1 MSERK
6 DDRYPVSLELWK
18 LDSRIRLEI
27 ARLSM
32 SPDQNF
38 EPRLRPLMEKRQAA
52 RVQLV
57 KMELQR
63 TTERLAKFDEEL
75 KTLQSGSDGLVGSEI
90 ERLKKMMAARV
101 RLKSSREA
109 TSNETAAAPKKTE
122 AFEVEGFSSCKLTH
136 HFGRLTPVR
145 LPPTFGDGFQVSK
158 LPRPIVYRSNELRSA
173 MKSHFGLT
181 LLIVAASTANV
192 LAAGAAKVLPPAVER
207 FSSIDVEEVP
217 DFRRHM
223 VPLLGKLGCNSRACH
238 GSFQGQGGFRL
249 SLFGYDFK
257 MDHEGLADRVDSE
270 DPTGSYAIQKAL
282 LEEPHKGG
290 KRFDKNSWEYNL
302 FVRWIAG
309 GAETIDVEKNSAI

>member
-1 MSERK
+1 MKQPYRMLHSLLAGIVVVGFLAVTTLAEPPRTSAKRPAKKNASRATTSPTSASKSPASSKASTRTGNSVEKRPEPISKERAEAAVRFARRHHSELAKLLEGLRKSNDRHFQTGLRALARDAERLAKMSERK

-109 TSNETAAAPKKTE
+109 TSNETAAAPKKR
-122 AFEVEGFSSCKLTH
+122 KLSKSKVS
-136 HFGRLTPVR
+136 RPANS
-145 LPPTFGDGFQVSK
+145 PTT
-158 LPRPIVYRSNELRSA
+158 SA
-173 MKSHFGLT
+173 
-181 LLIVAASTANV
+181 
-192 LAAGAAKVLPPAVER
+192 
-207 FSSIDVEEVP
+207 D
-217 DFRRHM
+217 
-223 VPLLGKLGCNSRACH
+223 
-238 GSFQGQGGFRL
+238 
-249 SLFGYDFK
+249 
-257 MDHEGLADRVDSE
+257 
-270 DPTGSYAIQKAL
+270 
-282 LEEPHKGG
+282 
-290 KRFDKNSWEYNL
+290 
-302 FVRWIAG
+302 
-309 GAETIDVEKNSAI
+309 